1 MWNLGL
7 SMLFYDRFFSFI
19 KEHALFESID
29 QILLGVSGGR
39 DSVLLAHLFHQAG
52 FNFGIAHV
60 NFKLRGDESYAD
72 EQFVASLAKRLK
84 VPFFS
89 VSFDTLSEAKQQGV
103 SIQMAARD
111 LRYAWFE
118 KIRSAYGYKYV
129 ALAHH
134 RGDTVETMLL
144 NLVRGTGVAGLH
156 GILPKRDAFIRPL
169 LDFSRQE
176 IDQMIDDLAISY
188 REDSSNTSSKYARN
202 KLRLEVIPLLKAL
215 NPSLEKTFE
224 ANRKR
229 FADLEVLLQQRVA
242 ELRDRHFKI
251 IAPGEWKIE
260 LAALK
265 GLQPL
270 DTLLFELFKPF
281 GFSQSVLQD
290 LYRSWEGEVGRKFES
305 ATYVLLLDRAYL
317 LLSERRASF
326 DDQAISIYADD
337 DQAFWGNWE
346 MVIAQKSISAF
357 HLVNNPYIAQLDA
370 DTLQFPL
377 KIRSWEEGDFFT
389 PLGLQLKRKKLSDIF
404 IAQKL
409 PLTQKKHI
417 PILVNGNG
425 DILYV
430 GGYRINERNKV
441 KTHTQKV
448 FIIYCK
454 NSYE

>member
-1 MWNLGL
+1 M
-7 SMLFYDRFFSFI
+7 
-19 KEHALFESID
+19 
-29 QILLGVSGGR
+29 
-39 DSVLLAHLFHQAG
+39 
-52 FNFGIAHV
+52 
-60 NFKLRGDESYAD
+60 
-72 EQFVASLAKRLK
+72 
-84 VPFFS
+84 
-89 VSFDTLSEAKQQGV
+89 
-103 SIQMAARD
+103 
-111 LRYAWFE
+111 
-118 KIRSAYGYKYV
+118 
-129 ALAHH
+129 
-134 RGDTVETMLL
+134 
-144 NLVRGTGVAGLH
+144 
-156 GILPKRDAFIRPL
+156 
-169 LDFSRQE
+169 
-176 IDQMIDDLAISY
+176 
-188 REDSSNTSSKYARN
+188 
-202 KLRLEVIPLLKAL
+202 
-215 NPSLEKTFE
+215 
-224 ANRKR
+224 
-229 FADLEVLLQQRVA
+229 
-242 ELRDRHFKI
+242 
-251 IAPGEWKIE
+251 
-260 LAALK
+260 AALK